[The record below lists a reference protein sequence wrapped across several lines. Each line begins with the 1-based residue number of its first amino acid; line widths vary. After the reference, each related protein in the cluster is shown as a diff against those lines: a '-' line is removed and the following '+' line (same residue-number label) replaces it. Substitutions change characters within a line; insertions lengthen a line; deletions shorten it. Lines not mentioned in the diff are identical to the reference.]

1 MLDRARPKAGR
12 GRPGIDLRRRQ
23 ASMMR
28 ILRPAPAALALLLL
42 VAPAA
47 TAWGQAVPV
56 RSPQVPDLKVEKYTL
71 PNGLEVILHQDP
83 TIPVVAVDVWYK
95 VGSKDEKV
103 GRTGFAHLFEHVMFQ
118 GSQHHDKEYFEPL
131 ENLGANIN
139 GSTSEDRTNYF
150 EVLPSNGLER
160 ALWLEADRMGFLLPA
175 LTQAKLDNQREV
187 VKNERRQ
194 RVDNQPYGLAEE
206 ALIEA
211 LYPKD
216 HPYHHS
222 VIGSMADLSAASL
235 DDVQNF
241 FRTYYAPNNASL
253 VIAGAFDADE
263 AKSLVAKYFGP
274 IPRGPE
280 ITRPTPSVPKLD
292 GEKHV
297 SMTDRVTLARTQLVW
312 PTVPANHPDEA
323 ALDVLA
329 AVLGSLPKENRLYR
343 ALQYDNQ
350 LATSTR
356 ASHPTQML
364 AGTFEVDLTA
374 RPGGEL
380 DELVK
385 RADAEI
391 ARMKAEGPTAD
402 EVAKAQ
408 TERETGFVFG
418 LQSTLRKAEL
428 FNSGNVTQGDPLA
441 YKTEMEKFFAVTPED
456 VKRVA
461 NQYLGAGRVR
471 LDVTPGA
478 QATRP
483 PEVEVNREGQVAIA
497 PVKTPAADTFDRNV
511 MPPVGKAADFT
522 PPPVVRRKLSN
533 GAEVLIAER
542 HELPVLTLSLMV
554 RGGAVTEPR
563 GKEGLASLTGS
574 LMSEGTAKHD
584 VFQLAGALSEIGSS
598 LRAGFGAESGSL
610 SLTTLTKHADTALGL
625 FAEVL
630 TEPSFPEPALE
641 RLRAQR
647 VAGLLRRKDNPGQV
661 AGMVFPKLLYGGDHP
676 YGRIDTVDAT
686 KSITREDV
694 VDFYKSSFVPENA
707 TFIVV
712 GDVDPDA
719 IVAKLETALAG
730 WKAGAEGRK
739 APELA
744 TPEAPGAGTLYLV
757 DKPGAAQSVLNVGHL
772 GASRTSPD
780 YFPIEVMN
788 AVLGGQFSSR
798 INMNLREDK
807 GYSYG
812 ARSGYQYVLGP
823 GSFEASTSVQTAV
836 TAPALSELV
845 KELTEVGSTR
855 PITPA
860 EFEFAKGNLVRGYPG
875 EFETTM
881 GLAGKIADLAM
892 FGLPADYFTTY
903 ESKLEAVSLDDVNRV
918 AKQYVHPDN
927 LLILVVGDRATI
939 EPGLKALPFV
949 KKIVVLDPEGE
960 PVK

>member
-1 MLDRARPKAGR
+1 MPSMKRPYRLA
-12 GRPGIDLRRRQ
+12 L
-23 ASMMR
+23 
-28 ILRPAPAALALLLL
+28 AALAL
-42 VAPAA
+42 VAFAPCA
-47 TAWGQAVPV
+47 TAWARQAVPA
-56 RSPQVPDLKVEKYTL
+56 RSPQIPDLKVEKYTL

-139 GSTSEDRTNYF
+139 GSTTEDRTNYF

-160 ALWLEADRMGFLLPA
+160 ALWLEADRMGFLIPA
-175 LTQAKLDNQREV
+175 LTQAKLDNQRDV

-211 LYPKD
+211 LYPTD

-235 DDVQNF
+235 GDVANF

-253 VIAGAFDADE
+253 VIAGDFDPDQ
-263 AKSLVAKYFGP
+263 AKALVSKYFGP

-280 ITRPTPSVPKLD
+280 VTKPSPSVPKLD
-292 GEKHV
+292 GEKRV
-297 SMTDRVTLARTQLVW
+297 AMTDRVTLARTQLVW
-312 PTVPANHPDEA
+312 PTVPANHPDEP

-329 AVLGSLPKENRLYR
+329 AILGSLPKENRLYR

-350 LATSTR
+350 LATMTR
-356 ASHPTQML
+356 ASHPTQTL

-374 RPGGEL
+374 KPDGDL
-380 DELVK
+380 DDLVK

-391 ARMKAEGPTAD
+391 ARLKAEGPTAE

-428 FNSGNVTQGDPLA
+428 FNSGNVMQGDPLA
-441 YKTEMEKFFAVTPED
+441 YKSEMQKLFAVTPAD

-461 NQYLGAGRVR
+461 NQYLGDGRVR
-471 LDVTPGA
+471 LDVTPGE
-478 QATRP
+478 QAKRP
-483 PEVEVNREGQVAIA
+483 PEVEVDRKAQVAIA
-497 PVKTPAADTFDRNV
+497 PEVAPAKDSFDRNA
-511 MPPVGKAADFT
+511 MPAVGKLADFT

-554 RGGAVTEPR
+554 RGGSVTEPK

-610 SLTTLTKHADTALGL
+610 SLTTLTKNTDTALGL

-630 TEPSFPEPALE
+630 TEPAFPAPALE

-647 VAGLLRRKDNPGQV
+647 IAGLMRRKDNAGAI

-686 KSITREDV
+686 KSITRDDV
-694 VDFYKSSFVPENA
+694 VEFYKSSFVPSNA

-712 GDVDPDA
+712 GDVKPDA
-719 IVAKLETALAG
+719 IVEKLESALSG
-730 WKAGAEGRK
+730 WKPVAAEGRK

-744 TPEAPGAGTLYLV
+744 TPDQPQGGTLYLV
-757 DKPGAAQSVLNVGHL
+757 DKPGAAQSILGVGHM
-772 GASRTSPD
+772 GASRKSPD
-780 YFPIEVMN
+780 YFAIELMN

-812 ARSGYQYVLGP
+812 ARSGFQYVLGP

-836 TAPALSELV
+836 TAPALLELV

-855 PITPA
+855 PVSEA
-860 EFEFAKGNLVRGYPG
+860 EFGFAKGNLLRGYPG

-881 GLAGKIADLAM
+881 GLAGKIADVAM
-892 FGLPADYFTTY
+892 FGLPEDYFTTY
-903 ESKLEAVSLDDVNRV
+903 ESKLEAVTLDDVNRV
-918 AKQYVHPDN
+918 AKTYVRPDN

-939 EPGLKALPFV
+939 EPELKKLPFV
-949 KKIVVLDPEGE
+949 KQIVVLDPEGE
-960 PVK
+960 PAKAEGK